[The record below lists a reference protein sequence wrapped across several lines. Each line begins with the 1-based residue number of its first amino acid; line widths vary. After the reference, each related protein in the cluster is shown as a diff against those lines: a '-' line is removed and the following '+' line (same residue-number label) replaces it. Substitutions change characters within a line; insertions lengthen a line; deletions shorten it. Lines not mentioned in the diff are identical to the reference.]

1 MKIKELNSD
10 QKIQLKGVLLSER
23 VKNIT
28 LNELIHAD
36 ELVSDND
43 LEALFGDVEF
53 VEDDFF

>member
-10 QKIQLKGVLLSER
+10 QKIQLKGILLSER
-23 VKNIT
+23 VKNLT

>member
-23 VKNIT
+23 MKNLT

-43 LEALFGDVEF
+43 LEALFGGVEF
-53 VEDDFF
+53 VDDDFF

>member
-23 VKNIT
+23 VKNLT

-43 LEALFGDVEF
+43 LEALFGGVEF

>member
-23 VKNIT
+23 VKNLT